1 MELLLLAIAGL
12 ALAWSM
18 LLQSRVKA
26 IETIMD
32 SMGGALRHVTAA
44 VGVLDQRLK
53 TLNDKVTLME
63 MRQSG
68 ALRFKPETKLRVAL
82 ATHPRVAEVLQEHSI
97 DTQALPEE
105 GAEQSLSALAS
116 DREIDL
122 DEFLSELNGLLD
134 ELKPEDLKLEGTI
147 TLE

>member
-1 MELLLLAIAGL
+1 MELLLLIIAGL

-32 SMGGALRHVTAA
+32 SMGGTLRHVTAA

-53 TLNDKVTLME
+53 ALSDTVTLME

-68 ALRFKPETKLRVAL
+68 VLRFKPETKLRVAL
-82 ATHPRVAEVLQEHSI
+82 ATHPRVAEVLQNHSI
-97 DTQALPEE
+97 DTQALPDKD
-105 GAEQSLSALAS
+105 ALQNLSELAS
-116 DREIDL
+116 DRKADL
-122 DEFLSELNGLLD
+122 DELLSELNALLD
-134 ELKPEDLKLEGTI
+134 DLKPEDLKQEGIIALE
-147 TLE
+147 